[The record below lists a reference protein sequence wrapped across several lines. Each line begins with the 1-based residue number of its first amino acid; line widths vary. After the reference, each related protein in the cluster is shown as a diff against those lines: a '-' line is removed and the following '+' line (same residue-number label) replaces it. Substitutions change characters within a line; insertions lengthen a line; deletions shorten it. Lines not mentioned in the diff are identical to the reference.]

1 LAIFGKK
8 SRGILKIFFKK
19 KSRKNF
25 LKMEKIEKPRSIKI
39 VEILQFVRIF
49 FLLIFIFIGIFA
61 VFFPPETGFFA
72 GFCRGFLQKFPLEK
86 NIFAEFCGRICG
98 QIFLSILI
106 LLGAKKRGKIF
117 YFAILILCF
126 SGFARKD
133 LIFIATFFAL
143 LFPSSRQF
151 FFAKK

>member
-1 LAIFGKK
+1 
-8 SRGILKIFFKK
+8 
-19 KSRKNF
+19 
-25 LKMEKIEKPRSIKI
+25 MEKIKKPASIKI
-39 VEILQFVRIF
+39 VNFLQIFQILICVF
-49 FLLIFIFIGIFA
+49 LIFTGIFA